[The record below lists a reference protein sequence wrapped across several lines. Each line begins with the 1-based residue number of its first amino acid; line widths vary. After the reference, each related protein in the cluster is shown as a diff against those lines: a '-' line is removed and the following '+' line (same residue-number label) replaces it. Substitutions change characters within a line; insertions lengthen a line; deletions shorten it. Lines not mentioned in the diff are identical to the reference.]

1 MIRRLIA
8 YCYLGNYDPCSSV
21 ALSSFSNLRE
31 HTSATPIAQALHS
44 RLWREVPDPCAC
56 LMPLTQNSEQS
67 VKSSI
72 PSTSPL
78 SSSSTDKAACSV
90 QVANPLTIHAKMYAL
105 AVKYQVKGLGL
116 LARAK
121 FQACLHHHVYT
132 EDFPTAVQVAYSTT
146 PEPNRDLRDA
156 VLRAFLIHF
165 NVNLASTPGI
175 EAKLNCI
182 DELSFLLIKA
192 WPNREAESKPVA
204 TPVVS
209 SSSLFGARNM

>member
-1 MIRRLIA
+1 MSFLRNVSRSERSDASTCSPIEILLLTILQGETEKHIDLPEDEPEMIRRLIA

-90 QVANPLTIHAKMYAL
+90 QVANPLTIHAKM
-105 AVKYQVKGLGL
+105 
-116 LARAK
+116 
-121 FQACLHHHVYT
+121 
-132 EDFPTAVQVAYSTT
+132 
-146 PEPNRDLRDA
+146 
-156 VLRAFLIHF
+156 
-165 NVNLASTPGI
+165 
-175 EAKLNCI
+175 
-182 DELSFLLIKA
+182 
-192 WPNREAESKPVA
+192 
-204 TPVVS
+204 
-209 SSSLFGARNM
+209 